1 MILIK
6 NGRVIDPKSGFDQVA
21 DVLVKDKKIIRI
33 AKNLEEEDA
42 EIIDASNMIV
52 APGLIDIHV
61 HFREPGQTHKET
73 IHTGLYLQP
82 VAVLRQL

>member
-6 NGRVIDPKSGFDQVA
+6 TAVIDPESGFDQVA

-33 AKNLEEEDA
+33 AQDLEEEDA
-42 EIIDASNMIV
+42 DVIDASNMIV

-61 HFREPGQTHKET
+61 HFREPGQTHGDDNT
-73 IHTGLYLQP
+73 ARWLYDSSNDGKY
-82 VAVLRQL
+82 